1 MAPNAGCHDHRAQLN
16 GIMCIRSLHDFELT
30 VPVMFHLHIRVVLRD
45 GSEHAAQLPYVHIE
59 EIDASAA

>member
-30 VPVMFHLHIRVVLRD
+30 VPVMFHSTIRVVRRD
-45 GSEHAAQLPYVHIE
+45 GIEHAAHLRFVLMK
-59 EIDASAA
+59 EIDASVA